1 MLKSI
6 KISNYKTFIEP
17 TEIEFIATNY
27 KFLESENVGN
37 GRTVK
42 GAIFVGENASGK
54 TNILKA
60 IRLIIDML
68 FGVSDIDFSY
78 MKSLYTTKESFDIE
92 YVFVIENK
100 EIRYNVAFSK
110 HGIMNEKLFVD
121 DVLYLH
127 RHDGSAQVYSDSA
140 PITVANVAENLP
152 FLRKFYFDTRFNDN
166 LALNKWF
173 SFLKESIYIN
183 CYDGKLSSSADNV
196 RELLW
201 DKFLEK
207 NGVKQINDFFKSI
220 GYRQQISYSNETH
233 NKKGFHN
240 TRSTDKFVSFKKDQ
254 TDIEIPIMY
263 ESTGNSTLVALLPSF
278 IHAIDKPCMLIIDE
292 FSSGFHNELE
302 ECLLKYFYHF
312 SKNSQIFLATHSTNV
327 LNNAIIRPDQ
337 AFAVSFNGMHGTTI
351 KRFSDESPR
360 EAQNLEKMYLN
371 GVFDGKP
378 YYKKNF

>member
-17 TEIEFIATNY
+17 TEIDFSATNY
-27 KFLESENVGN
+27 RFLESENVSKN
-37 GRTVK
+37 KTTK

-68 FGVSDIDFSY
+68 FGVSEINFSY
-78 MKSLYTTKESFDIE
+78 MKSFYTVKEEFEIG
-92 YVFVIENK
+92 YVFAIEDK
-100 EIRYNVAFSK
+100 EICYNITFSK
-110 HGIMNEKLFVD
+110 RGIMNERLLID
-121 DVLYLH
+121 DILYLY
-127 RHDGSAQVYSDSA
+127 RHDNSAEVYSDATPASA
-140 PITVANVAENLP
+140 TNIAENLP

-166 LALNKWF
+166 AILNKWF

-183 CYDGKLSSSADNV
+183 CHDGHISSGADNV
-196 RELLW
+196 RELLYNN
-201 DKFLEK
+201 FLEK

-220 GYRQQISYSNETH
+220 GYRQQINYSNETH

-240 TRSTDKFVSFKKDQ
+240 TRATDKFVSFKKDQ
-254 TDIEIPIMY
+254 TDIEVPIMY
-263 ESTGNSTLVALLPSF
+263 ESTGNSTLIALLPSF
-278 IHAIDKPCMLIIDE
+278 IHAIDEPCMLIIDE

-312 SKNSQIFLATHSTNV
+312 SQNSQIFLATHSTNV

-337 AFAVSFNGMHGTTI
+337 AFAVSFNGMHGTII

-378 YYKKNF
+378 YYKKSF

>member
-17 TEIEFIATNY
+17 TEIDFSATNY
-27 KFLESENVGN
+27 RFLESENVSN
-37 GRTVK
+37 NKTTK

-60 IRLIIDML
+60 IRLIIDIL
-68 FGVSDIDFSY
+68 FGVSEINFSY
-78 MKSLYTTKESFDIE
+78 MKSFYTTKKEFEIGYIFDIE
-92 YVFVIENK
+92 DK
-100 EIRYNVAFSK
+100 EICYNIIFSER
-110 HGIMNEKLFVD
+110 GITDEKLFID
-121 DVLYLH
+121 NILYLY
-127 RHDGSAQVYSDSA
+127 RHDNSAEVYSDA
-140 PITVANVAENLP
+140 TPVGATNIAENLP

-166 LALNKWF
+166 AILNKWF
-173 SFLKESIYIN
+173 TFLKESVYIN
-183 CYDGKLSSSADNV
+183 CYDGHISSGADNV
-196 RELLW
+196 RELLY
-201 DKFLEK
+201 DNFLEK

-240 TRSTDKFVSFKKDQ
+240 TRTTDKFVSFKKDQ

-263 ESTGNSTLVALLPSF
+263 ESTGNSTLIALLPSF

-312 SKNSQIFLATHSTNV
+312 SQNSQIFLATHSTNV

-378 YYKKNF
+378 YYKKSF